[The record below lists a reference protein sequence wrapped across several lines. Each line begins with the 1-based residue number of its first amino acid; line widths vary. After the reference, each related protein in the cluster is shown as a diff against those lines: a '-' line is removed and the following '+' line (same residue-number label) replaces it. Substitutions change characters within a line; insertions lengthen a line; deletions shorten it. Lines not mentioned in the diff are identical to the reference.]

1 MGFKRK
7 SGRRLAFG
15 AAAALAMSVNAASP
29 ALAAST
35 TTTMQVTATV
45 AGTCTVSST
54 NLAFGTYI
62 GVQLDG
68 TATIAV
74 TCNDTAP
81 YTVALSAGI
90 FSGASVTTR
99 RMGGPGSAG
108 LAFSLSRDAA
118 RTLNWGGTPGTDSV
132 AGTGNGA
139 AQSLTVYGRVA
150 AGQAVASGSYTDT
163 ITITVD
169 Y

>member
-1 MGFKRK
+1 MAFKIRC
-7 SGRRLAFG
+7 GAHLAFAA
-15 AAAALAMSVNAASP
+15 AAAALAIALAAP
-29 ALAAST
+29 ALAATT

-45 AGTCTVSST
+45 SSTCTVSTT
-54 NLAFGTYI
+54 NLAFGAYI

-81 YTVALSAGI
+81 YTVGLSAGI
-90 FSGASVTTR
+90 FSGAGVTTR
-99 RMGGPGSAG
+99 RMSGPGSAG
-108 LAFSLSRDAA
+108 LAFSLSRNAA
-118 RTLNWGGTPGTDSV
+118 RTLNWGDTPGTDTV

-150 AGQAVASGSYTDT
+150 AGQAVAPGGYADT